1 MHRLFGPV
9 SGSFAALLAA
19 PVVMAQPAPA
29 ARAAPATSPALKGQK
44 RIILHTRDG
53 QAIPVGTVV
62 FIPTAT
68 GSRFDVQIAPERTT
82 TYFLSMRN
90 FRCVE
95 GDEVFC
101 HVPYPY
107 PLGETV
113 APGRL
118 DWLEHALLFLSKS
131 PKEFGAR
138 FENGIYFRMEIDGSR
153 IVGTPQGIDLED
165 IGSPPDDP
173 TIPPYSRIDR
183 FDEPEGDNWI
193 ARLTIE

>member
-1 MHRLFGPV
+1 MHRLIRPV

-19 PVVMAQPAPA
+19 PVVMAQPAPPA
-29 ARAAPATSPALKGQK
+29 PLAPATSPALKGQK

-62 FIPTAT
+62 FTPTVA

-107 PLGETV
+107 PPGETV
-113 APGRL
+113 APGQL

-131 PKEFGAR
+131 PGEFGAR
-138 FENGIYFRMEIDGSR
+138 FENGI
-153 IVGTPQGIDLED
+153 
-165 IGSPPDDP
+165 
-173 TIPPYSRIDR
+173 
-183 FDEPEGDNWI
+183 